1 MKWSYFKNARRINE
15 KKYFTKRKLTSKDKI
30 KSFLDKNNFTYSENE
45 LQIIYD
51 TVLPKQKP
59 KVKKPETKKPE
70 RKKSVLPQKKKRVRN
85 SSKRKRHVS
94 GSLDK

>member
-1 MKWSYFKNARRINE
+1 MKWSYFKIVRGINE
-15 KKYFTKRKLTSKDKI
+15 QKYFEKRKLTSKDKI

-51 TVLPKQKP
+51 TALPQEKP
-59 KVKKPETKKPE
+59 EVKKQETKKIE

>member
-1 MKWSYFKNARRINE
+1 MRWSYFKYVRGINE
-15 KKYFTKRKLTSKDKI
+15 KKYFEKRNLISKDKI

-51 TVLPKQKP
+51 TVLPKEKP
-59 KVKKPETKKPE
+59 EVKKQTRQTVK
-70 RKKSVLPQKKKRVRN
+70 RKEPVLPQKKKRVRN

>member
-1 MKWSYFKNARRINE
+1 MRWSYFKYVRGINE
-15 KKYFTKRKLTSKDKI
+15 KKYFEKRNLISKDKI

-51 TVLPKQKP
+51 TVLPQEKP
-59 KVKKPETKKPE
+59 EVKKKETAKIE
-70 RKKSVLPQKKKRVRN
+70 GKKSVLPQKKKRVRN
-85 SSKRKRHVS
+85 NSKRKRHVS

>member
-1 MKWSYFKNARRINE
+1 MKWSYFKNARGLNE
-15 KKYFTKRKLTSKDKI
+15 KKYFEKRKLLSKNEI
-30 KSFLDKNNFTYSENE
+30 KGFLDKNNFTYSENE

-51 TVLPKQKP
+51 TVLPKEKP
-59 KVKKPETKKPE
+59 EVKKQETKKLE
-70 RKKSVLPQKKKRVRN
+70 GKKSVLPQKKKRVRN

>member
-1 MKWSYFKNARRINE
+1 MKWSYFKIVREINE
-15 KKYFTKRKLTSKDKI
+15 QKYFEKRKLTSKDKI

-51 TVLPKQKP
+51 TVLPKEKSE
-59 KVKKPETKKPE
+59 VKKKETKKIE
-70 RKKSVLPQKKKRVRN
+70 REKPVLPQKKKRVRN

>member
-1 MKWSYFKNARRINE
+1 MKWSYFKVVRNINE
-15 KKYFTKRKLTSKDKI
+15 KKYFTKHELTSKDKI
-30 KSFLDKNNFTYSENE
+30 KSFLDKNNFTYAENE

-51 TVLPKQKP
+51 TVLPKEKP
-59 KVKKPETKKPE
+59 EVKKKETKKVE

>member
-30 KSFLDKNNFTYSENE
+30 KSFLEKNNFTYSENE

-51 TVLPKQKP
+51 AVLPR
-59 KVKKPETKKPE
+59 KKPEVKKQETKEVE
-70 RKKSVLPQKKKRVRN
+70 RKKPVLSQKKKRVRN

>member
-1 MKWSYFKNARRINE
+1 MRWSYFKNVRNIE
-15 KKYFTKRKLTSKDKI
+15 IKSYFAKRGLSSKDEI
-30 KSFLDKNNFTYSENE
+30 KLFLDKNNFTYSENE

-51 TVLPKQKP
+51 TALPIEKLE
-59 KVKKPETKKPE
+59 VKTKETKKLQ

>member
-1 MKWSYFKNARRINE
+1 MKWSYFKNARSLNE
-15 KKYFTKRKLTSKDKI
+15 KKYFEKLNLLSKNKI

-51 TVLPKQKP
+51 TVLPKEKP
-59 KVKKPETKKPE
+59 EAKKQETKKIE